1 MLKKV
6 EKDIADNSVNHM
18 KPCKLNDQD
27 CVRLQTTSEVSK
39 ICILPVWEIKLKKE
53 CNSRGCYGYWI
64 PKGSLLPVS
73 VGDVIDHK
81 LLLGGGKD
89 EQMLLV

>member
-6 EKDIADNSVNHM
+6 EKDKADNSVNDM

-39 ICILPVWEIKLKKE
+39 ICILPVWEIKLKKNATPE
-53 CNSRGCYGYWI
+53 DAMDIGYLKVLCY
-64 PKGSLLPVS
+64 L
-73 VGDVIDHK
+73 
-81 LLLGGGKD
+81 
-89 EQMLLV
+89 